1 MASRPKWTRWAML
14 GVGGSGGLA
23 LLTTVACTAAPMTHG
38 DASGLLGGGLLTLFV
53 LLITD

>member
-1 MASRPKWTRWAML
+1 MKTTIVSLRLVVAAAF
-14 GVGGSGGLA
+14 A

-38 DASGLLGGGLLTLFV
+38 DASGLLGGGLRTLFV